1 MRYGYKKKNGT
12 PLDLNELFLPFAT
25 IPEGGI
31 SCDQDWVN
39 QDTTFNDTISEVFLK
54 FSILYI
60 LINQF
65 PDLGH
70 PVC

>member
-31 SCDQDWVN
+31 SCDQDWID
-39 QDTTFNDTISEVFLK
+39 QDETSDDTISEVFLK
-54 FSILYI
+54 FSIYCI
-60 LINQF
+60 Y
-65 PDLGH
+65 
-70 PVC
+70 